1 MNWDAPLPEPESAEW
16 RAAIDEAVRAKR
28 FNAEVDRHYAALASD
43 AGSSWEPVDLHEYV
57 FGDVDELVPEFLTRE
72 DGKSLLYPGCTHS
85 IHGETGSGKSWLIQ
99 FAIAQVLE
107 TGGAALYVDYESTP
121 SPIVKRLRR
130 LGVTQ
135 DALKAGLTYV
145 RPKQSPDALDIDR
158 VAFAGLLTSRYDV
171 AVVDGANISLALC
184 GLNPNA
190 APDVA
195 KWHDLILLPI
205 AEKTNA
211 ATVAID
217 HVPKSSERNGFA
229 FGSQHKM
236 AGLTGSAYTVEKVEP
251 FGRGRRGIATLRV
264 GSKDREGYIHG
275 IGHND
280 GHSDGLL
287 VAEFHMDASQ
297 SVDAIKAKLTS
308 PDPNV
313 ERNAR
318 PGKKVNKKPTRAME
332 LVSLYLERTEV
343 EKDRSKNR
351 IEDSITAEFAGKKNA
366 PTRAEVRLALDVL
379 LKESGGA
386 EPFLTT
392 NPNPRGGYLYTV
404 ARPYREA
411 EDREAESYV
420 HPKLKL
426 ALLDSDEVEAE
437 SEAVDG

>member
-1 MNWDAPLPEPESAEW
+1 MNWDAPLPEPGSDGW
-16 RAAIDEAVRAKR
+16 QAAIEAAVRAKR

-57 FGDVDELVPEFLTRE
+57 FGDIDELVPEFLTRE

-121 SPIVKRLRR
+121 SPIIKRLRR

-135 DALKAGLTYV
+135 DALKAGFTYV

-158 VAFAGLLTSRYDV
+158 VAFAGLLASRYDV
-171 AVVDGANISLALC
+171 AVIDGANISLALC

-217 HVPKSSERNGFA
+217 HVPKSNERNGFA

-251 FGRGRRGIATLRV
+251 FGRGRKGIATLRV
-264 GSKDREGYIHG
+264 GSKDREGYVHG

-280 GHSDGLL
+280 SHPDGLL
-287 VAEFHMDASQ
+287 VAEFHMDATQ

-313 ERNAR
+313 VRS
-318 PGKKVNKKPTRAME
+318 GKPTKRNKKPTRAME
-332 LVSLYLERTEV
+332 LVSRYLERTEV
-343 EKDRSKNR
+343 EKDRSKKR
-351 IEDSITAEFAGKKNA
+351 IEDSITAAFVGKPNA
-366 PTRAEVRLALDVL
+366 PTRAEVRLAIDVL
-379 LKESGGA
+379 LKETEGK
-386 EPFLTT
+386 EPFLTAR
-392 NPNPRGGYLYTV
+392 PNPRGGDWYTV
-404 ARPYREA
+404 SRPYREA

-426 ALLDSDEVEAE
+426 SLSDSDELERE
-437 SEAVDG
+437 GETGNE